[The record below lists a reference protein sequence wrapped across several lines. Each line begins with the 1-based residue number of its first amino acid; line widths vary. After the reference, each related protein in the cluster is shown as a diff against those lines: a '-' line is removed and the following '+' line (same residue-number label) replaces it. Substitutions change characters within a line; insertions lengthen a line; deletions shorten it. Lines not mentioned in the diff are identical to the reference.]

1 MCYLYQNYNNVLIV
15 VNCLGV
21 SDGSE
26 TFSVRLVFC
35 EWSDRSHRRST
46 NAALGESTP
55 LFLRTN
61 RCHLES
67 SRYGI

>member
-35 EWSDRSHRRST
+35 EWTGRSHRRST
-46 NAALGESTP
+46 NASLGESTQ
-55 LFLRTN
+55 
-61 RCHLES
+61 HLS
-67 SRYGI
+67 S